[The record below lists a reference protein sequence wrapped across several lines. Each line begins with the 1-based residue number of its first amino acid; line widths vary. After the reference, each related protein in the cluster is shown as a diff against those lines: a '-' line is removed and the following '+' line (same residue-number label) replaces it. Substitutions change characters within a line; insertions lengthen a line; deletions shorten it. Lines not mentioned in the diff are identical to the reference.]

1 MEEEKNL
8 LKTRDEFNKA
18 LREAGEKLVVVDF
31 YAVWCAPCQK
41 MGPRLKEIEEKFP
54 EVNFYKVNVDENCET
69 TEYYGVTAMPTFIL
83 FRNGAKIE
91 RLKGADSEGLEALV
105 EKHSRS

>member
-1 MEEEKNL
+1 MNL

-31 YAVWCAPCQK
+31 YAVWCTPCQRIV
-41 MGPRLKEIEEKFP
+41 PRLKEIVEKFP
-54 EVNFYKVNVDENCET
+54 EVNFYKVNVDENSET
-69 TEYYGVTAMPTFIL
+69 TEHFSVTAMPTFIL